1 MISFW
6 PIWMVQIVRHQL
18 CRWLLISWVVQ
29 CTALRSMTLFVE
41 WYLPPSLCASESTC
55 WTNFYILFSS
65 NNCCF
70 FNLAI
75 IFLAE
80 FDRNSGIDG
89 AGSSEFESGKC
100 LDCIFF
106 LHTCVWFDL
115 YFSWFIAFEFTEF
128 TLAFYN
134 WDRTACGLNKDC

>member
-1 MISFW
+1 
-6 PIWMVQIVRHQL
+6 
-18 CRWLLISWVVQ
+18 
-29 CTALRSMTLFVE
+29 MTLFVE

-100 LDCIFF
+100 LDCIF
-106 LHTCVWFDL
+106 LLATVGSCIHVCDL
-115 YFSWFIAFEFTEF
+115 ICIFSGYFESTEF
-128 TLAFYN
+128 TCIFQLGSDSL
-134 WDRTACGLNKDC
+134 WIKQGLLSL

>member
-1 MISFW
+1 
-6 PIWMVQIVRHQL
+6 
-18 CRWLLISWVVQ
+18 
-29 CTALRSMTLFVE
+29 MTLFVE

-65 NNCCF
+65 DNCCF

-100 LDCIFF
+100 LDGIFF
-106 LHTCVWFDL
+106 LQHVCDL
-115 YFSWFIAFEFTEF
+115 IFFSGSLPLNLRNL
-128 TLAFYN
+128 LAFSN
-134 WDRTACGLNKDC
+134 WDQTACGLNKEC